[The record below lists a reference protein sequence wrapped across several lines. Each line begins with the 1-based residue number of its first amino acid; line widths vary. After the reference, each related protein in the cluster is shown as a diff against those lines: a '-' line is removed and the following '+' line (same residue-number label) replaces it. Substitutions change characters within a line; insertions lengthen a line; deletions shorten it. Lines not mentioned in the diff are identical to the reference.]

1 MRAAL
6 LLESHLEKGEQAPR
20 HVRHPA
26 CGKEKQDSPERT
38 PADPVRKN
46 PTVRD
51 QAGRNR
57 ARHLR
62 RQRRRGG
69 SRTKFETELHLDRN
83 RPQEHPQNQGQARR
97 QPLLP
102 RSILESN
109 PGPRQPER
117 IKEGEASP
125 CLQPWLRQVFR
136 TPPLLGAPPLKP
148 WGCGA
153 V

>member
-1 MRAAL
+1 M
-6 LLESHLEKGEQAPR
+6 
-20 HVRHPA
+20 
-26 CGKEKQDSPERT
+26 
-38 PADPVRKN
+38 RKN

-69 SRTKFETELHLDRN
+69 SRAEFETELHLDRT

-102 RSILESN
+102 GSVLESN

-125 CLQPWLRQVFR
+125 CLQPCPSVTLDSIATLQNDSSDRVQGKSSGH
-136 TPPLLGAPPLKP
+136 PLS
-148 WGCGA
+148 
-153 V
+153 

>member
-1 MRAAL
+1 M
-6 LLESHLEKGEQAPR
+6 
-20 HVRHPA
+20 
-26 CGKEKQDSPERT
+26 
-38 PADPVRKN
+38 RKN

-69 SRTKFETELHLDRN
+69 SRAEFETELHLDRT

-102 RSILESN
+102 GSVLESN

-125 CLQPWLRQVFR
+125 CLQPRLGGPNVTLEGARSATDRVHGHTPRVFR
-136 TPPLLGAPPLKP
+136 APPLLVAPPLKP
-148 WGCGA
+148 WEAELLGMF
-153 V
+153 